1 MKHEFNVKK
10 YKDATVYTL
19 ESASGGGTSAGAV
32 ASVSMPMGGVRKRGD
47 NLIAQEEK
55 KEAPKPRNFV
65 AKNAKMGGAG
75 QHKDKKK
82 AEKQGDVKHKKPFA
96 EQGVAEGQ
104 GYTIDDEIQHWKDMA
119 LHWARMGDEK
129 SMLKCKANLKAAE
142 QKKKQP
148 GVAEGL
154 PQTLR
159 KVVPGHAKR
168 EIDRKMDAGK
178 FGKTDADKDANF
190 QRYKKIQ
197 DKLKEQ
203 GVAEGMFGIE
213 DKIKGKIQNIV
224 SDLSDIPGMWD
235 HSAQTFTPTGLEKLK
250 SVLKNNPKY
259 IKYAVNLT
267 ADDYNA
273 DLSEQGV
280 AEATG
285 DPKFD
290 KMLKSITGKR
300 AVAKQQKADTKQQAR
315 DAFGSMF
322 GGGNPADKLTIRK
335 KGVAE
340 GYGSN
345 RGYQQGFASPTAP
358 SLGQRHRDH
367 DSGDDEPQ
375 GMFTVVINGRPW
387 KEFTSN
393 KAFQV
398 AKTIAS
404 KNPDKQVQVKWP
416 NGQLNTVKE
425 DHSTASQGYGQGGY
439 DTYANGRH
447 GRGVAENPEWYND
460 EANEMSS
467 AQLKSL
473 VKHAAKLRK
482 AVKQL
487 QAQGDT
493 LEPWQQSKVTK
504 AADYLDAVFNA
515 VDNEQD
521 MGEGWKSS
529 LAGLG
534 LAGAMALGAGG
545 AHARV
550 TGDEDPGVNRLTGK
564 PNVTQVAPDDVKK
577 PDAGPSLSSRYTQG
591 IEFSSEP
598 YTIKADGKEYKFA
611 GRGADNPGK
620 GKVVKVPAALVGVR
634 GLSAVPVTLN
644 PDGKYYMGGD
654 IDENY
659 MEHLAAQLAEKLNPS
674 EPVDTWVQDFQ
685 KANPNK
691 YHQFKNKTPQKKA
704 QMAVAAHYAANEPN
718 KK

>member
-1 MKHEFNVKK
+1 
-10 YKDATVYTL
+10 
-19 ESASGGGTSAGAV
+19 
-32 ASVSMPMGGVRKRGD
+32 
-47 NLIAQEEK
+47 
-55 KEAPKPRNFV
+55 
-65 AKNAKMGGAG
+65 
-75 QHKDKKK
+75 
-82 AEKQGDVKHKKPFA
+82 
-96 EQGVAEGQ
+96 VAEG
-104 GYTIDDEIQHWKDMA
+104 
-119 LHWARMGDEK
+119 
-129 SMLKCKANLKAAE
+129 
-142 QKKKQP
+142 
-148 GVAEGL
+148 
-154 PQTLR
+154 
-159 KVVPGHAKR
+159 
-168 EIDRKMDAGK
+168 
-178 FGKTDADKDANF
+178 
-190 QRYKKIQ
+190 
-197 DKLKEQ
+197 
-203 GVAEGMFGIE
+203 
-213 DKIKGKIQNIV
+213 
-224 SDLSDIPGMWD
+224 
-235 HSAQTFTPTGLEKLK
+235 
-250 SVLKNNPKY
+250 
-259 IKYAVNLT
+259 
-267 ADDYNA
+267 
-273 DLSEQGV
+273 
-280 AEATG
+280 
-285 DPKFD
+285 
-290 KMLKSITGKR
+290 
-300 AVAKQQKADTKQQAR
+300 
-315 DAFGSMF
+315 
-322 GGGNPADKLTIRK
+322 
-335 KGVAE
+335 
-340 GYGSN
+340 
-345 RGYQQGFASPTAP
+345 GYQHGFADPNAP
-358 SLGQRHRDH
+358 SLDQNRGIRNRDRNAGLEH
-367 DSGDDEPQ
+367 ETNNIQIS
-375 GMFTVVINGRPW
+375 INGKPW
-387 KEFTSN
+387 KVMIGKGYADSPEEWQYLN
-393 KAFQV
+393 HMK
-398 AKTIAS
+398 
-404 KNPDKQVQVKWP
+404 KWAEKKSAATGKKWSVSLTGAP
-416 NGQLNTVKE
+416 VSE
-425 DHSTASQGYGQGGY
+425 DHSTATQGYGQGGY
-439 DTYANGRH
+439 DTYSNTRH

-577 PDAGPSLSSRYTQG
+577 TDVGPSLSSRYTQG